1 MDRASHVW
9 EDVFLDSNCACNPN
23 SPRGWR
29 PGSYLLFWT
38 SLAFMVPITL
48 LYHTGGHALLMIT
61 TAGLMCTSLAYHST
75 HHRIV
80 RACDVFMCIVSGST
94 GTGLLFQQILNQA
107 GYGSVFLWAALA
119 CFIASG
125 SIVICECFHG
135 KYDPKDP
142 DDPQKMIRLIPH
154 ACMHIF
160 TATAFTMLGLAE
172 SQIWCRAKT
181 GHASEL

>member
-1 MDRASHVW
+1 MAKS
-9 EDVFLDSNCACNPN
+9 VF
-23 SPRGWR
+23 G
-29 PGSYLLFWT
+29 
-38 SLAFMVPITL
+38 
-48 LYHTGGHALLMIT
+48 
-61 TAGLMCTSLAYHST
+61 
-75 HHRIV
+75 
-80 RACDVFMCIVSGST
+80 IVSGST